1 MRGECVRAM
10 KKAASIAVF
19 GFIAI
24 FVSGLNA
31 FAADL
36 EEVRFGPGKAQTR
49 VVFDVMGA
57 PVYSLS
63 GDELGQGRLFIDF
76 KGLSVPT
83 AALAVQPAMGHVASY
98 QFVVN
103 GNDRVRAVLTLKKSS
118 KIKEVFLIEPSAK
131 VSKHRLVVDLASADK
146 TAFLDSIPAQYPDL
160 GPVIEQATAAGAEEV
175 KPAAMQR
182 EVAAPPPPPAKKVI
196 VVDAG
201 HGGRD
206 PGSIGQKGTLEKDVT
221 MKAAL
226 ELKEILEKTGD
237 YNVVLTRNGGRD
249 GRVLRSQRDEL
260 ARREALAR
268 DAGADLFI
276 SLHAD
281 AIGDKVT
288 RGGSVYTLSDKGS
301 VRSAKIAKSE
311 GNYVVYDLN
320 TAAFG
325 AGVSDI
331 LFDLAQGETNKNSN
345 RFADLLIDE
354 LAGKTPLLNR
364 SHRTADLRVLLAPD
378 VPAVLYEMA
387 FISNIKDEANLN
399 SPAWRKRA
407 MGSVAK
413 AIDRY
418 FDDEASRIAQRGTA
432 AAN

>member
-1 MRGECVRAM
+1 M
-10 KKAASIAVF
+10 KNAAAIAIF

-24 FVSGLNA
+24 FA
-31 FAADL
+31 ITWKAAAADL
-36 EEVRFGPGKAQTR
+36 EEVRFGPGKGQTR

-57 PVYSLS
+57 PVYALS

-83 AALAVQPAMGHVASY
+83 AALAVQPAMGHVANY

-103 GNDRVRAVLTLKKSS
+103 GTDQVRAVLTLKKSVR
-118 KIKEVFLIEPSAK
+118 IKEVFLIEPSAK
-131 VSKHRLVVDLASADK
+131 VAKHRLVVDLASADK
-146 TAFLDSIPAQYPDL
+146 TAFLDSIPTQYPDL
-160 GPVIEQATAAGAEEV
+160 GPVIERATAAGTDEV
-175 KPAAMQR
+175 KPAVMQR

-206 PGSIGQKGTLEKDVT
+206 PGSIGQKGTHESDVT

-226 ELKEILEKTGD
+226 TLKDILEKTGR
-237 YNVVLTRNGGRD
+237 YNVVLTRNGSRD
-249 GRVLRSQRDEL
+249 QRVLRSQREEL

-268 DAGADLFI
+268 DAGAELFI

-281 AIGDKVT
+281 AIKDRVI

-301 VRSAKIAKSE
+301 ERSARIAKSE
-311 GNYVVYDLN
+311 GNYVLYDLN
-320 TAAFG
+320 TAEFG
-325 AGVSDI
+325 SGVTDI

-354 LAGKTPLLNR
+354 LAGTTPLLNR

-387 FISNIKDEANLN
+387 FISNAKDEANLI

-407 MGSVAK
+407 MVAVAK
-413 AIDRY
+413 AIDTY
-418 FDDEASRIAQRGTA
+418 FDEEASRIAQTGTA
-432 AAN
+432 GAN